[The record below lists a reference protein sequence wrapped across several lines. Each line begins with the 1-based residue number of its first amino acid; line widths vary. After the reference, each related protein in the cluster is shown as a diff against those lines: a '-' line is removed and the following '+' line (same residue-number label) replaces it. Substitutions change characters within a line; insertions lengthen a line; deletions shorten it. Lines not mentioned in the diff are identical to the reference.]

1 MASFVSYV
9 GKGIGQ
15 SLADLIPSGRF
26 LTDLNRVMLITTLR
40 NYAKHFVLC
49 ILFFF
54 FLSFSFSSVIYV
66 PQFSRIYGGSM

>member
-15 SLADLIPSGRF
+15 SLADLIPCGRF
-26 LTDLNRVMLITTLR
+26 LPDLNRVMLITTLH

-54 FLSFSFSSVIYV
+54 LSYSFSSVIYV
-66 PQFSRIYGGSM
+66 PRFSRIYGGSM